1 MLRRLLHAWRML
13 NLPCDRISELVS
25 RSLDERLGRVE
36 RLAYQSHLV
45 YCSAC
50 RRYRRHLLVIREAMG
65 RSGGPGAM
73 PGMPEGVRDRI
84 RKAMRDR

>member
-1 MLRRLLHAWRML
+1 MLRRLWHAWLML

-65 RSGGPGAM
+65 HASGSV
-73 PGMPEGVRDRI
+73 GMPEEVRDRI
-84 RKAMRDR
+84 RKAMKDR

>member
-1 MLRRLLHAWRML
+1 MLRRLWHAWRML

-36 RLAYQSHLV
+36 RLAYQSHMV

-65 RSGGPGAM
+65 HASESAGM
-73 PGMPEGVRDRI
+73 PGEVRDRI
-84 RKAMRDR
+84 RKAMKDR